1 MVTTRTLHEGM
12 VVDATVFKMYDW
24 GMLIRLQNGLKA
36 VVMKEECADHEVASA
51 RELYTEGDKVRAV
64 ITKVDLSN
72 HKTEASLKPSRLPQ
86 ETAVEAEEVK
96 DMEEAMEEESD
107 EAMEEESEESEESEE
122 EEAPAAGFG
131 WDDFAPAAEAKKPV
145 AAAKPAKAKK
155 LSEQAVASMEQSLAK
170 ADTLPESE
178 TDFERLLV
186 ANPTSSHLWLR
197 YASWLLS
204 TTEVAKAR
212 AVIRRA
218 LKSIPV
224 HMEEERAN
232 LWLALMNLES
242 EYGDEEALEAVF
254 REAKQAMEPK
264 QAYLHLAKLYELKKN
279 TAQGFNCWKQLA
291 KEYPEDVEVWLGFA
305 EFYFKQGQL
314 KESGDVLKRAL
325 GSLKKNEKT
334 QMLSGYAVLLYAYD
348 FADQG
353 RTVFEDLVDKLPK
366 RLDLWNMYVDQET
379 KKKNYDYVRGLFKR
393 MTGLKMNVNKVK
405 GVFKKWLTFEDA
417 HGSEKTVAEV
427 EGLVQEY
434 INKLTAE

>member
-1 MVTTRTLHEGM
+1 MLTVASVKEGM
-12 VVDATVFKMYDW
+12 VVDATVYKTYDW
-24 GMLIRLQNGLKA
+24 GLLLRVQDGKLKA
-36 VVMKEECADHEVASA
+36 VVMKEECADQEVANA
-51 RELYTEGDKVRAV
+51 RDLYAEGDKVRAV
-64 ITKVDLSN
+64 IVKVDREH
-72 HKTEASLKPSRLPQ
+72 HKVEASLKPSRLPS
-86 ETAVEAEEVK
+86 ETVMETEEVK
-96 DMEEAMEEESD
+96 DMEE
-107 EAMEEESEESEESEE
+107 ESEE
-122 EEAPAAGFG
+122 EESEDETPAAGFG
-131 WDDFAPAAEAKKPV
+131 WDDFAPAVEEAKPA
-145 AAAKPAKAKK
+145 AAAKPTKAQK
-155 LSEQAVASMEQSLAK
+155 LPESAVAAIEQSLAK

-186 ANPTSSHLWLR
+186 SNPTSSHLWLR

-242 EYGDEEALEAVF
+242 EYGDEESLEAAF

-264 QAYLHLAKLYELKKN
+264 QAYLHLAKLYDVKKKK
-279 TAQGFNCWKQLA
+279 AEGFNCWKQLA
-291 KEYPEDVEVWLGFA
+291 KEYPEDVDVWLGFA

-334 QMLSGYAVLLYAYD
+334 QMLSGYAVLLYSYD

-379 KKKNYDYVRGLFKR
+379 KKKNYEYVRGLFKR
-393 MTGLKMNVNKVK
+393 MTALKMNVNKVK

-427 EGLVQEY
+427 EELVQEY